1 MKSEWTEDLNANAI
15 KCKVWNAMQYGKNA
29 I

>member
-1 MKSEWTEDLNANAI
+1 MKSEWTEDLNANVI
-15 KCKVWNAMQYGKNA
+15 KYKVWNAMQYGKNA